1 MAQLSIGIIGLPNV
15 GKSTLFQALTAVAVP
30 AENYPFCTIDPNIGV
45 IEVPDPRLDR
55 LHEMLPPREKVS
67 PVVEFVDIAGLVAGA
82 SRGEGLGNRFLHH
95 VREADA
101 LVHVV
106 RVFDDPTV
114 VQPEGTSDPV
124 EGLGIIETELALAD
138 LEVVAKRRQ
147 TAERKARTG
156 HEEEA
161 GLVRLLERLERR
173 LDRGE
178 PARAEGL
185 SEDELKR
192 LGSLAL
198 LTLKPVMYVLN
209 VEEPGGSA
217 EHPLEDRVRNWLEE
231 RDSEAFVLS
240 ESARL
245 EAEIVQLPPG
255 ERAEY
260 AQALG
265 LEELGLNR
273 LIRAGYGLLGLH
285 TFFTIGESEV
295 RGWTVRIGAHA
306 PEAAGKVHTDFER
319 GFIRAETI
327 HFEDFVGAGSLKTAR
342 DRGLIRS
349 EGKDYVVQDGDIL
362 FFRTS
367 A

>member
-30 AENYPFCTIDPNIGV
+30 ADNYPFCTIDPNIGV

-55 LHEMLPPREKVS
+55 LHEMLPPRQKVP

-106 RVFDDPTV
+106 RAFEDPTV
-114 VQPEGTSDPV
+114 VQPEGTGDAV

-147 TAERKARTG
+147 TAERKARAG
-156 HEEEA
+156 DKEEA
-161 GLVRLLERLERR
+161 ALVGLLERVERR

-185 SEDELKR
+185 SEDELR
-192 LGSLAL
+192 QTSSLAL
-198 LTLKPVMYVLN
+198 LTLKPMMYVLN
-209 VEEPGGSA
+209 VEEPGGAA
-217 EHPLEDRVRNWLEE
+217 EHPLEDRVTNWLETSD
-231 RDSEAFVLS
+231 RDALVLN

-245 EAEIVQLPPG
+245 EAEIAQLPPE

-260 AQALG
+260 AEALG
-265 LEELGLNR
+265 LEEPGLDR
-273 LIRAGYGLLGLH
+273 LIRAGYRLLGLH

-306 PEAAGKVHTDFER
+306 LEAAGKVHTDFER

-327 HFEDFVGAGSLKTAR
+327 HFQDFVRAGSLKAAR
-342 DRGLIRS
+342 ERGLIRS

-367 A
+367 T